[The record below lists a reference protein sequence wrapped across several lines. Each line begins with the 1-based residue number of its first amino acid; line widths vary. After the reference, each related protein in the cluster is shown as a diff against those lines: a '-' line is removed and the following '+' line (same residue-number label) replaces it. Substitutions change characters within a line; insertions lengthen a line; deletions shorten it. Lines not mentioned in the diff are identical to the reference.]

1 MNRRLLAAVAL
12 LAVAPLV
19 APALAQGSAS
29 DPLAGLRMVDVD
41 RVVAVV
47 AKQPILFSE
56 VIEQVNYARA
66 RGLEIPRDSAGQMEI
81 ARKVLG
87 QMIDQELL
95 VAVARDYNI
104 TVPESEVAT
113 TVDRNVQGVRQ
124 QFGGEAEYRA
134 ALLRE
139 GFGTPDE
146 YRKRSME
153 EATRAALQTKA
164 LDTLR
169 ALGRLAPV
177 NVTEREV
184 AEAFDRLKDQLGP
197 RPATV
202 AFRQIVIAAQPTEAS
217 RARARA
223 LIDSLRLALDAGAD
237 FDSVAR
243 AYSADGS
250 AAVGG
255 DLGWARRGQMVPAF
269 DQMMFALLP
278 GRISPVVQTEYGYH
292 VIRVDRVRPG
302 EVRAR
307 HVLITPHMDS
317 ADVRRAKV
325 RADSALALW
334 RGGMNYDSLTARFH
348 DVAEEKS
355 IPDGVPLDSLPVEYR
370 LALRSVPTGSFS
382 DVFSLPQPGT
392 TVNKWVFAQMTESR
406 STGEYSPR
414 EFQER
419 VRAQLKEEK
428 STRRTLD
435 ALRREYYVAL
445 RL

>member
-1 MNRRLLAAVAL
+1 MRRSLVLVGQLLPLLLAAP
-12 LAVAPLV
+12 LA
-19 APALAQGSAS
+19 AQGS

-47 AKQPILFSE
+47 AKKPILFSE
-56 VIEQVNYARA
+56 VVEQVNYARA
-66 RGLEIPRDSAGQMEI
+66 RGLQIPTDSAGQLAI
-81 ARKVLG
+81 ARDILG
-87 QMIDQELL
+87 QMVDKELL
-95 VAVARDYNI
+95 IAVARDYSL
-104 TVPESEVAT
+104 TVPEAEVAPA
-113 TVDRNVQGVRQ
+113 VDRNIQNIRG
-124 QFGGEAEYRA
+124 QFPTEAEYRT
-134 ALLRE
+134 ALARE
-139 GFGTPDE
+139 GFGTPEE
-146 YRKRSME
+146 YRRRSLD
-153 EATRAALQTKA
+153 EATREALQTKA
-164 LDTLR
+164 IDTLR

-184 AEAFDRLKDQLGP
+184 AEAFERLRGQLGP
-197 RPATV
+197 RPATIS
-202 AFRQIVIAAQPTEAS
+202 FRQIVVAPTPSDSS

-223 LIDSLRLALDAGAD
+223 LIDSLRVALEAGAD

-255 DLGWARRGQMVPAF
+255 DLGWNRRGRMVPAF

-278 GRISPVVQTEYGYH
+278 NRISPVVQTEYGFH
-292 VIRVDRVRPG
+292 IIRVDRVRPG

-307 HVLITPHMDS
+307 HILVSPVVAP
-317 ADVRRAKV
+317 ADVQHARL

-334 RGGMNYDSLTARFH
+334 RAGTPYDSLVVRFH
-348 DVAEEKS
+348 DPAEEKT
-355 IPDGVPLDSLPVEYR
+355 IPEGVPVDSLPVEYR
-370 LALRSVPTGSFS
+370 VGLRTVPSAGFS
-382 DVFSLPQPGT
+382 EVFALPQPGST
-392 TVNKWVFAQMTESR
+392 SNKWVLAQVIESKPA
-406 STGEYSPR
+406 GEHSLD

-435 ALRREYYVAL
+435 ALRREYYVSL